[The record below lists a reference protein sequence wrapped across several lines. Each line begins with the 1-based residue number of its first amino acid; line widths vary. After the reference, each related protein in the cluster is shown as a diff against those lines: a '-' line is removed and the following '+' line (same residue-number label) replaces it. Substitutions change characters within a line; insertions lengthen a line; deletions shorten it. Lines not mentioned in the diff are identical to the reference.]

1 MDNSI
6 KNGALQTVRVY
17 LSPDENF
24 KLYIAFIQHD
34 NKRHMIDARLKYKD
48 QYVSKSY
55 QETRYLIETIGLFAH
70 RFELDI
76 DCEDFEV
83 VQQKSENQKSKKTLL
98 CKFLKVDTPDK
109 DIYLNRGMCKTIQN
123 NFYDAMLGYS
133 KTFGLEQRLH
143 DDVFPS
149 VVHKQI
155 KSDNINAVNNAHQQ
169 LQIIDDAD
177 MPDQV
182 KDAIRKYIESYD
194 DNA

>member
-1 MDNSI
+1 MGNSI

-109 DIYLNRGMCKTIQN
+109 DIYLNRGMCKTIQSI
-123 NFYDAMLGYS
+123 FYDAMLGYS

-143 DDVFPS
+143 SDIFPS
-149 VVHKQI
+149 VVIGHM

-177 MPDQV
+177 MPDQL

>member
-109 DIYLNRGMCKTIQN
+109 DIYLNRGMCKTIQS

>member
-1 MDNSI
+1 MGNSI

-98 CKFLKVDTPDK
+98 CKFLKVDIPDK
-109 DIYLNRGMCKTIQN
+109 DIYLNRGMCKTIQSI
-123 NFYDAMLGYS
+123 FYDAMLGYS

-143 DDVFPS
+143 SDIFPS
-149 VVHKQI
+149 VVIGHM

-177 MPDQV
+177 MPDQL

-194 DNA
+194 NNA

>member
-1 MDNSI
+1 MGNSI

-98 CKFLKVDTPDK
+98 CKF
-109 DIYLNRGMCKTIQN
+109 
-123 NFYDAMLGYS
+123 
-133 KTFGLEQRLH
+133 
-143 DDVFPS
+143 
-149 VVHKQI
+149 
-155 KSDNINAVNNAHQQ
+155 
-169 LQIIDDAD
+169 
-177 MPDQV
+177 
-182 KDAIRKYIESYD
+182 
-194 DNA
+194 

>member
-1 MDNSI
+1 MGNSI

-98 CKFLKVDTPDK
+98 CKFLKADIPDK
-109 DIYLNRGMCKTIQN
+109 DIYLNRGMCKTIQSI
-123 NFYDAMLGYS
+123 FYDAMLGYS

-143 DDVFPS
+143 SDIFPS
-149 VVHKQI
+149 VVIGHM

-177 MPDQV
+177 MPDQL

-194 DNA
+194 NNA

>member
-1 MDNSI
+1 MGNSI

-109 DIYLNRGMCKTIQN
+109 DIYLNRGMCKTIQSI
-123 NFYDAMLGYS
+123 FYDAMLGYS

-143 DDVFPS
+143 SDIFPS
-149 VVHKQI
+149 VVIGHM

>member
-1 MDNSI
+1 MGNSI

-83 VQQKSENQKSKKTLL
+83 AQQKSENQKIKKTLF
-98 CKFLKVDTPDK
+98 CKFLRTDIPDK
-109 DIYLNRGMCKTIQN
+109 DIYLNRGLCKTIQSI
-123 NFYDAMLGYS
+123 FYDAMLGYS
-133 KTFGLEQRLH
+133 KIFGLEQRLH
-143 DDVFPS
+143 SDISPS
-149 VVHKQI
+149 VVIGNI
-155 KSDNINAVNNAHQQ
+155 KSDNINAVNNAHRQ
-169 LQIIDDAD
+169 LQIIDDTD
-177 MPDQV
+177 MPDELKNVIKQ
-182 KDAIRKYIESYD
+182 YIESC
-194 DNA
+194 NEN

>member
-98 CKFLKVDTPDK
+98 CKFLKADIPDK
-109 DIYLNRGMCKTIQN
+109 DIYLNRGMCKTIQSI
-123 NFYDAMLGYS
+123 FYDAMLGYS

-143 DDVFPS
+143 SDIFPS
-149 VVHKQI
+149 VVIGHM

-177 MPDQV
+177 MPDQL

-194 DNA
+194 NNA